1 MKNKLVYRITGAVV
15 FLISFVQFV
24 LTAQPSVS
32 FWDCGE
38 FTAAAYSLQVP
49 HPPGAP
55 FFSIVGRF
63 FSMLPFFGSNVG
75 FRVNMVSVLASAFAV
90 LFLYLIA
97 VKLIE
102 NFRGKKPAN
111 LGDLLITCLAAAI
124 GALSFSFS
132 DTFWFN
138 GVESEVYASSTF
150 LFACI
155 TWLIMVWNDKADE
168 IGNEKYLIMIAY
180 LVGISMGVH
189 LMSVLAVVPVI
200 MVVVFRKYVQD
211 EEMLKKT
218 GYIFLAHSAIVLL
231 VAVALW
237 AAQKDTT
244 PPSPDQ
250 YKEFD
255 SHFVWTMIG
264 ISVLIM
270 GIFWKKLFTRNSIYT
285 ALIFGGIGLMLCY
298 PGVVKKIPA
307 LPLMFGGD
315 NINTDVFI
323 IALVVVALVGIVY
336 WAVKNN
342 KPTVNLAA
350 LSMLF
355 VIIGFTS
362 YAMVIIRANQHP
374 PMNENEPN
382 DFPELVSYLNR
393 EQYGDFPEFKRRFA
407 TEPHQMV
414 VYNNYS
420 SDLDFLWKYQM
431 DHMFHRYLAWNFI
444 GRQGWDQDMDYT
456 WKQLF
461 GIPFLIG
468 LLGIYY
474 HFKKDWKM
482 AAVFMVMFIFQGYL
496 TAFYQNQQE
505 PQPRERDYFYVGAFF
520 VYSIWIG
527 LGIRGLVDMLQEK
540 VKSPSA
546 AKGLA
551 YGVLALG
558 IIFIPFNMAR
568 ANWFTHDRSRNW
580 VPWDYS
586 YNMLQ
591 SCAPNAILFTNGDN
605 DTFPLW
611 YLQDVEGIR
620 RDVRIANLSLL
631 NTQWYIK
638 QLKNTEPYGAA
649 KVAMTLTDPM
659 IDDLQP
665 VRWDPQM
672 VSLPVPQDV
681 MQQYMTKSPQYGGM
695 SFVEKYGMADSSVVK
710 SGKLTYRMDNTLQ
723 YGDVKAI
730 RIQDILVRDIVQAN
744 NWKRPI
750 YFAVT
755 CSEDSKIGLQ
765 NNLIMEGLAFRLVPV
780 KARPNSE
787 FVDENIMKANL
798 FNQDNGYSKDYKPG
812 FKLRGLNDKGIFF
825 DDNHERLTQNYRNS
839 YLRLAVYY
847 IYNAQNKQMAVQTLD
862 MMEKKMPSEVIK
874 MPYQMMY
881 QTSNLYYAAGAM
893 DRYRKIAGEL
903 EPIARKQLEEN
914 PNDVSSYYNPYRM
927 LTDIYANLKEYDKA
941 AEIWMRLE
949 RIYPQDPSVKNE
961 VQKYR
966 ALASGLKPDSTRP
979 VQ

>member
-1 MKNKLVYRITGAVV
+1 MNNKLVYRITAAVV
-15 FLISFVQFV
+15 FVISFVQFL

-38 FTAAAYSLQVP
+38 FTAAAFSLQVP

-55 FFSIVGRF
+55 FFSIIGRIF
-63 FSMLPFFGSNVG
+63 AMLPIFGSNVG
-75 FRVNMVSVLASAFAV
+75 FRVNMVSILSSAFSV
-90 LFLYLIA
+90 MFLFLIA

-102 NFRGKKPAN
+102 NIRGKKSAN
-111 LGDLLITCLAAAI
+111 MLDLLTTSLAAAI
-124 GALSFSFS
+124 GALSLSFS

-150 LFACI
+150 LFASI
-155 TWLIMVWNDKADE
+155 TWLIVVWNDKADE
-168 IGNEKYLIMIAY
+168 IGNEKYLVMIAY

-211 EEMLKKT
+211 EESLKKT
-218 GYIFLAHSAIVLL
+218 GYIFLAHSAVVLL
-231 VAVALW
+231 VAIALW
-237 AAQKDTT
+237 AAQKSTT
-244 PPSPDQ
+244 PPSPEEF
-250 YKEFD
+250 KEFD
-255 SHFVWTMIG
+255 SRFVWTMVG

-270 GIFWKKLFTRNSIYT
+270 GIFWKKIFNRNSIYT
-285 ALIFGGIGLMLCY
+285 ALIFGGIGLMVCY

-307 LPLMFGGD
+307 LPLMFGGN
-315 NINTDVFI
+315 NINMDVLI
-323 IALVVVALVGIVY
+323 IAILVALLVGVIY

-342 KPTVNLAA
+342 RPTINLAA

-362 YAMVIIRANQHP
+362 YAMVIIRANQQP

-407 TEPHQMV
+407 TEPHQQV

-431 DHMFHRYLAWNFI
+431 DHMFHRYLFWNYI
-444 GRQGWDQDMDYT
+444 GRQGWEQDMDYT

-482 AAVFMVMFIFQGYL
+482 ASVFMVMFIFQGYL

-520 VYSIWIG
+520 VFSIWIG
-527 LGIRGLVDMLQEK
+527 LGIRGLVDIIQEK
-540 VKSPSA
+540 IKSPSA
-546 AKGLA
+546 ARGLA
-551 YGVLALG
+551 YTALALG

-568 ANWFTHDRSRNW
+568 ANWFTHDRSKNW
-580 VPWDYS
+580 IPWDYS

-631 NTQWYIK
+631 NTPWYIK
-638 QLKNTEPYGAA
+638 QLRNTEPYGSP
-649 KVAMTLTDPM
+649 KVAMTLTDQM
-659 IDDLQP
+659 IDEIQP
-665 VRWDPQM
+665 VRWNPQM
-672 VSLPVPQDV
+672 ISVPVPQDV
-681 MQQYMTKSPQYGGM
+681 MQMYSAKDPSIGGV
-695 SFVEKYGMADSSVVK
+695 SYIEKYGTADSSIVK
-710 SGKLTYRMDNTLQ
+710 SGKLTWRMENTLQ

-730 RIQDILVRDIVQAN
+730 RVQDILVRDIILAN
-744 NWKRPI
+744 NWKRPV

-755 CSEDSKIGLQ
+755 CSDDSKIGLQ

-780 KARPNSE
+780 KARQNSE
-787 FVDENIMKANL
+787 FVDEKLMKANL

-825 DDNHERLTQNYRNS
+825 DENHERLTQNYRNS

-847 IYNAQNKQMAVQTLD
+847 IYNEHNKELAAQALD
-862 MMEKKMPSEVIK
+862 MMEKKMPSDVIK
-874 MPYQMMY
+874 MPYPMMY

-893 DRYRKIAGEL
+893 DKYRKIAGEL
-903 EPIARKQLEEN
+903 EQLALKQLEDN
-914 PNDVSSYYNPYRM
+914 PNDVNSYYNPYRV
-927 LTDIYANLKEYDKA
+927 LTDIYANLKEYNKA
-941 AEIWMRLE
+941 ADIWMRLE
-949 RIYPQDPSVKNE
+949 RMYPQDPSVKSE
-961 VQKYR
+961 VQKFR
-966 ALASGLKPDSTRP
+966 ALAAGTKPDSAKLL
-979 VQ
+979 Q

>member
-1 MKNKLVYRITGAVV
+1 MKNKLVYRITAAVV
-15 FLISFVQFV
+15 FVISFVQFL

-55 FFSIVGRF
+55 FFSIIGRV
-63 FSMLPFFGSNVG
+63 FSMLPLFGNNIG
-75 FRVNMVSVLASAFAV
+75 FRVNMVSILASAFSV

-111 LGDLLITCLAAAI
+111 LLDSLTTYLAAAI
-124 GALSFSFS
+124 GALSLSFS

-150 LFACI
+150 LFASI
-155 TWLIMVWNDKADE
+155 TWLLMVWNERADE
-168 IGNEKYLIMIAY
+168 IGNEKYLVMIAY

-189 LMSVLAVVPVI
+189 LMSVLAVVPVV

-211 EEMLKKT
+211 EEALKKT
-218 GYIFLAHSAIVLL
+218 GYIFLAHSAIVLI
-231 VAVALW
+231 VAIALW
-237 AAQKDTT
+237 AAQKSTT
-244 PPSPDQ
+244 PPSP
-250 YKEFD
+250 EEFHAFD
-255 SHFVWTMIG
+255 SRFIWTMVG
-264 ISVLIM
+264 ISALVM
-270 GIFWKKLFTRNSIYT
+270 GVFWRKLFNRNSIYT
-285 ALIFGGIGLMLCY
+285 AFIFGGIGLMICY
-298 PGVVKKIPA
+298 PGVVKKMPA
-307 LPLMFGGD
+307 LPLMIGGS
-315 NINTDVFI
+315 NINMDLLIV
-323 IALVVVALVGIVY
+323 ALLVVLIIGVIY

-342 KPTVNLAA
+342 KPTINLAA
-350 LSMLF
+350 LSLLF
-355 VIIGFTS
+355 VIIGFSS
-362 YAMVIIRANQHP
+362 YTMVIIRANQQP

-407 TEPHQMV
+407 TEQHQMV

-431 DHMFHRYLAWNFI
+431 DHMFHRYLGWNFI
-444 GRQGWDQDMDYT
+444 GRQGWDQDMGVD

-461 GIPFLIG
+461 GIPFLVG
-468 LLGIYY
+468 LFGLYFQ
-474 HFKKDWKM
+474 FKKDWKM
-482 AAVFMVMFIFQGYL
+482 AAVFLVMFIFQGYL

-520 VYSIWIG
+520 VFSIWIG
-527 LGIRGLVDMLQEK
+527 LGIRGLVDTVQETIK
-540 VKSPSA
+540 NKSASRIA
-546 AKGLA
+546 AYA
-551 YGVLALG
+551 VLALG
-558 IIFIPFNMAR
+558 ILLIPFNMAR

-631 NTQWYIK
+631 NTPWYIK

-649 KVAMTLTDPM
+649 KVSMTLTDQM
-659 IDDLQP
+659 IDEIQP
-665 VRWDPQM
+665 VRWNPQI
-672 VSLPVPQDV
+672 VSLPVPGDFQSRFLRKDPELGG
-681 MQQYMTKSPQYGGM
+681 QSFAERYG
-695 SFVEKYGMADSSVVK
+695 APDSSVVM
-710 SGKLTYRMDNTLQ
+710 SGKLNFLMNNTLQ

-730 RIQDILVRDIVQAN
+730 RVQDIMVRDIVQSN

-755 CSEDSKIGLQ
+755 CSDDSKIGLQ
-765 NNLIMEGLAFRLVPV
+765 NYLIMEGLAYKLVPV
-780 KARPNSE
+780 KARPSAE
-787 FVDENIMKANL
+787 FVNEDLMKKNL
-798 FNQDNGYSKDYKPG
+798 FNNDNAYSKNYKPG
-812 FKLRGLNDKGIFF
+812 FMLRGLNDKGIFF
-825 DDNHERLTQNYRNS
+825 DENHERLTQNYRNS
-839 YLRLAVYY
+839 YLRLAIYY
-847 IYNAQNKQMAVQTLD
+847 IYNEQNKQMALQTLD
-862 MMEKKMPSEVIK
+862 MMEKKMPSDVIK
-874 MPYQMMY
+874 MPYQMLY
-881 QTSNLYYAAGAM
+881 QTSNLYFTVGAM
-893 DRYRKIAGEL
+893 DKYRKLAIQI
-903 EPIARKQLEEN
+903 EPIALKQLEDN
-914 PNDVSSYYNPYRM
+914 PNDVNSYYNPYRI
-927 LTDIYANLKEYDKA
+927 LTDLYANLKEYNKA

-949 RIYPQDPSVKNE
+949 KMYPQDPSVKSE
-961 VQKYR
+961 VQRYK
-966 ALASGLKPDSTRP
+966 ALAAGLKPDSLK
-979 VQ
+979 QIQ

>member
-1 MKNKLVYRITGAVV
+1 MNNKLVYRITAAVV
-15 FLISFVQFV
+15 FVISFVQFV

-63 FSMLPFFGSNVG
+63 FSMLPFLGNNVG
-75 FRVNMVSVLASAFAV
+75 FRVNMVSVLASALSV
-90 LFLYLIA
+90 MFLYLIA
-97 VKLIE
+97 VKLIN
-102 NFRGKKPAN
+102 NFRDKKPE
-111 LGDLLITCLAAAI
+111 GLLESLATYLAAAI

-150 LFACI
+150 LFASI
-155 TWLIMVWNDKADE
+155 TWLIMVWNEKADE

-200 MVVVFRKYVQD
+200 MAVVFRKYVHD
-211 EEMLKKT
+211 EEILKKT
-218 GYIFLAHSAIVLL
+218 GLIFLAHSAFVL
-231 VAVALW
+231 VIAIALW
-237 AAQKDTT
+237 SAQKDTT
-244 PPSPDQ
+244 PPSPD
-250 YKEFD
+250 EFHAFD
-255 SHFVWTMIG
+255 SKFVWTMVG
-264 ISVLIM
+264 ISVLFM
-270 GIFWKKLFTRNSIYT
+270 AIFWKKIFNRNSFYT
-285 ALIFGGIGLMLCY
+285 AVIFGGIGLMVCY

-307 LPLMFGGD
+307 LPLSFGGD
-315 NINTDVFI
+315 NINMDVII
-323 IALVVVALVGIVY
+323 IAIVVALLVGVVY

-342 KPTVNLAA
+342 KPTINLAA
-350 LSMLF
+350 LSLLF

-362 YAMVIIRANQHP
+362 YAMVIIRANQQP

-393 EQYGDFPEFKRRFA
+393 DQYGDFPEFKRRFA
-407 TEPHQMV
+407 TEPHQQV

-431 DHMFHRYLAWNFI
+431 DHMFHRYLFWNYI
-444 GRQGWDQDMDYT
+444 GREGWEQDMGVD

-482 AAVFMVMFIFQGYL
+482 AAVFMIMFIFQGYL

-520 VYSIWIG
+520 VFSIWIG
-527 LGIRGLVDMLQEK
+527 LGIKGLVDMLQEK
-540 VKSPSA
+540 VKSQSLA
-546 AKGLA
+546 RAMA
-551 YGVLALG
+551 YGVIVLG

-620 RDVRIANLSLL
+620 RDVRIANLSLI
-631 NTQWYIK
+631 NTPWYIK
-638 QLKNTEPYGAA
+638 QLKNTEPYG
-649 KVAMTLTDPM
+649 
-659 IDDLQP
+659 
-665 VRWDPQM
+665 
-672 VSLPVPQDV
+672 
-681 MQQYMTKSPQYGGM
+681 SP
-695 SFVEKYGMADSSVVK
+695 
-710 SGKLTYRMDNTLQ
+710 
-723 YGDVKAI
+723 
-730 RIQDILVRDIVQAN
+730 
-744 NWKRPI
+744 
-750 YFAVT
+750 
-755 CSEDSKIGLQ
+755 KI
-765 NNLIMEGLAFRLVPV
+765 E
-780 KARPNSE
+780 
-787 FVDENIMKANL
+787 
-798 FNQDNGYSKDYKPG
+798 
-812 FKLRGLNDKGIFF
+812 
-825 DDNHERLTQNYRNS
+825 
-839 YLRLAVYY
+839 
-847 IYNAQNKQMAVQTLD
+847 
-862 MMEKKMPSEVIK
+862 
-874 MPYQMMY
+874 
-881 QTSNLYYAAGAM
+881 
-893 DRYRKIAGEL
+893 
-903 EPIARKQLEEN
+903 
-914 PNDVSSYYNPYRM
+914 
-927 LTDIYANLKEYDKA
+927 
-941 AEIWMRLE
+941 
-949 RIYPQDPSVKNE
+949 
-961 VQKYR
+961 
-966 ALASGLKPDSTRP
+966 
-979 VQ
+979 

>member
-1 MKNKLVYRITGAVV
+1 
-15 FLISFVQFV
+15 
-24 LTAQPSVS
+24 
-32 FWDCGE
+32 
-38 FTAAAYSLQVP
+38 
-49 HPPGAP
+49 
-55 FFSIVGRF
+55 
-63 FSMLPFFGSNVG
+63 
-75 FRVNMVSVLASAFAV
+75 
-90 LFLYLIA
+90 
-97 VKLIE
+97 
-102 NFRGKKPAN
+102 
-111 LGDLLITCLAAAI
+111 
-124 GALSFSFS
+124 
-132 DTFWFN
+132 
-138 GVESEVYASSTF
+138 
-150 LFACI
+150 
-155 TWLIMVWNDKADE
+155 
-168 IGNEKYLIMIAY
+168 
-180 LVGISMGVH
+180 
-189 LMSVLAVVPVI
+189 
-200 MVVVFRKYVQD
+200 
-211 EEMLKKT
+211 
-218 GYIFLAHSAIVLL
+218 VLL
-231 VAVALW
+231 VAIALW
-237 AAQKDTT
+237 SAQKDTT
-244 PPSPDQ
+244 PPSPEQ
-250 YKEFD
+250 FREFD
-255 SHFVWTMIG
+255 SRFVWTMVG

-270 GIFWKKLFTRNSIYT
+270 GVFWRKIFNRNSIYT
-285 ALIFGGIGLMLCY
+285 AIIFGGIGLMLCY

-315 NINTDVFI
+315 NINADVLI
-323 IALVVVALVGIVY
+323 IALVVALLVGIIY

-342 KPTVNLAA
+342 RPTINLAA
-350 LSMLF
+350 LSLLF

-362 YAMVIIRANQHP
+362 YAMVIIRANQQP

-407 TEPHQMV
+407 TEAHQMV

-431 DHMFHRYLAWNFI
+431 DHMFHRYLGWNFI
-444 GRQGWDQDMDYT
+444 GRQGWDQDLGVD

-482 AAVFMVMFIFQGYL
+482 ASVFLVMFIFQGYL

-520 VYSIWIG
+520 VFSIWIG
-527 LGIRGLVDMLQEK
+527 LGIRALVDMVEEK

-551 YGVLALG
+551 YAVLALG

-568 ANWFTHDRSRNW
+568 ANWFTHDRSKNW
-580 VPWDYS
+580 IPWDYS

-611 YLQDVEGIR
+611 YLQDVEGVR

-631 NTQWYIK
+631 NTPWYIK
-638 QLKNTEPYGAA
+638 QLKNTEPYGTP
-649 KVAMTLTDPM
+649 KVAMTLTDQM

-665 VRWDPQM
+665 VRWNPQM
-672 VSLPVPQDV
+672 VSVPVPQDV
-681 MQQYMTKSPQYGGM
+681 MQPYLVKSPQYGGM
-695 SFVEKYGMADSSVVK
+695 SYTEKYGMPDSSIVK
-710 SGKLTYRMDNTLQ
+710 TGKLTYRMDNTLQ
-723 YGDVKAI
+723 YGDIKAI
-730 RIQDILVRDIVQAN
+730 RVQDIMVRDIVQAN

-755 CSEDSKIGLQ
+755 CSEDSKVGLQ

-787 FVDENIMKANL
+787 FVDENLMKANL
-798 FNQDNGYSKDYKPG
+798 FNQENGYSKDYKPG

-847 IYNAQNKQMAVQTLD
+847 IYNAQNKQMAAQTLD
-862 MMEKKMPSEVIK
+862 MMEQKMPSSVIK

-893 DRYRKIAGEL
+893 DRYRKVAKDL
-903 EPIARKQLEEN
+903 EPIMLKQLEDN
-914 PNDVSSYYNPYRM
+914 PNDVSSYYNPYRV

-941 AEIWMRLE
+941 ADVWMRLE
-949 RIYPQDPSVKNE
+949 KMYPQDPSVKNE
-961 VQKYR
+961 VQKFR

>member
-1 MKNKLVYRITGAVV
+1 MNNKLVYRITAAVV
-15 FLISFVQFV
+15 FVISFVQFL

-55 FFSIVGRF
+55 FFSLIGRI
-63 FSMLPFFGSNVG
+63 FSMLPFGSNIG
-75 FRVNMVSVLASAFAV
+75 FRVNMVSILASAFSV
-90 LFLYLIA
+90 MFLYLIA

-102 NFRGKKPAN
+102 NIRGKKSSGV
-111 LGDLLITCLAAAI
+111 LETVTTYLAAAI

-150 LFACI
+150 LFASI
-155 TWLIMVWNDKADE
+155 TWLIMVWNERADE
-168 IGNEKYLIMIAY
+168 AGNEKYLVMIAY

-211 EEMLKKT
+211 EETLKKT
-218 GYIFLAHSAIVLL
+218 GYIFLAHSAVVLL
-231 VAVALW
+231 VAIALW
-237 AAQKDTT
+237 SAQKSPT
-244 PPSPDQ
+244 PPSPDEFH
-250 YKEFD
+250 EFD
-255 SHFVWTMIG
+255 SRFVWTMVG

-270 GIFWKKLFTRNSIYT
+270 GVFWKTIFNRNSIYT

-307 LPLMFGGD
+307 LPLMFGGSS
-315 NINTDVFI
+315 TTADVLI
-323 IALVVVALVGIVY
+323 IALVVVLLVGIIY

-350 LSMLF
+350 MSLLF
-355 VIIGFTS
+355 VVIGFTS
-362 YAMVIIRANQHP
+362 YAMVIIRANQQP

-407 TEPHQMV
+407 TEPHQQV

-431 DHMFHRYLAWNFI
+431 DHMFHRYLFWNYI
-444 GRQGWDQDMDYT
+444 GRQGWEQDMGVD

-520 VYSIWIG
+520 VFSIWIG
-527 LGIRGLVDMLQEK
+527 LGIKGLVEMVQEGIK
-540 VKSPSA
+540 KPSLARA
-546 AKGLA
+546 AA

-631 NTQWYIK
+631 NTPWYIK
-638 QLKNTEPYGAA
+638 QLKNTEPYGTAR
-649 KVAMTLTDPM
+649 VPMTLTDQM
-659 IDDLQP
+659 IDGLEP
-665 VRWDPQM
+665 SRWDPQT
-672 VSLPVPQDV
+672 VSVPVPQDV
-681 MQQYMTKSPQYGGM
+681 LQPYLAKDGATGKSY
-695 SFVEKYGMADSSVVK
+695 VERYGMLDSSLVK
-710 SGKLTYRMDNTLQ
+710 TGNLTWRMPNTLQ

-730 RIQDILVRDIVQAN
+730 RTQDIVVRDIIHAN

-755 CSEDSKIGLQ
+755 CSDDSKIGLQ
-765 NNLIMEGLAFRLVPV
+765 NYLIMEGLAFRLVPV
-780 KARPNSE
+780 KSRQNAE
-787 FVDENIMKANL
+787 FVDEDLMKANL
-798 FNQDNGYSKDYKPG
+798 FNTNDGYSSSYKPG
-812 FKLRGLNDKGIFF
+812 FKLRGLDDKGIFF

-847 IYNAQNKQMAVQTLD
+847 IYNAQNKQMAIKTLD
-862 MMEKKMPSEVIK
+862 MMEKKMPSDNIK
-874 MPYQMMY
+874 MPFPMMY
-881 QTSNLYYAAGAM
+881 QASNLYFAAGDM
-893 DRYRKIAGEL
+893 NNYRRLAQEI
-903 EPIARKQLEEN
+903 EPIALKMLEEN
-914 PNDVSSYYNPYRM
+914 PDDVNSYYNPYRV
-927 LTDIYANLKEYDKA
+927 LTDLYGNLKEYNKA
-941 AEIWMRLE
+941 ADIWMRLE
-949 RIYPQDPSVKNE
+949 RMYPQDPGVKSE

-966 ALASGLKPDSTRP
+966 ALAAGKPDSTK
-979 VQ
+979 QLQ